1 MKEKNAPLTVVNMIS
16 LTCDKRSHLKAAD
29 LELMEVVVKV

>member
-1 MKEKNAPLTVVNMIS
+1 MIS

-29 LELMEVVVKV
+29 LELMEVVV